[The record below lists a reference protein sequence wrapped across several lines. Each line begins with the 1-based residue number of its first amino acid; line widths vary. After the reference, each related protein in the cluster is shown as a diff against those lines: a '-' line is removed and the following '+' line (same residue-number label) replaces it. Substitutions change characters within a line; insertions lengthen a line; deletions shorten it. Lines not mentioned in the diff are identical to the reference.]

1 GAHRPK
7 RRPGRCHGDRSRAPA
22 RRPRRSVRWV
32 EPRHTHRRRRPR
44 RAGGR
49 ARAPLAGL
57 ARRLRLLRAGDTHH
71 HVLAASARLDRPA
84 TTAVRG
90 GRRGARRAR
99 RLVARERLA
108 ARYGRVRSA
117 LLRGTALL
125 GRGPTGSVDSPQM
138 ARAVLIAF
146 AALLVAG
153 CGGEKTV
160 EPTGPVVGTLPKVG
174 KANPAAGKKVF
185 ADNGCGGC
193 HTLQAAG
200 ASG

>member
-1 GAHRPK
+1 
-7 RRPGRCHGDRSRAPA
+7 
-22 RRPRRSVRWV
+22 
-32 EPRHTHRRRRPR
+32 
-44 RAGGR
+44 
-49 ARAPLAGL
+49 
-57 ARRLRLLRAGDTHH
+57 
-71 HVLAASARLDRPA
+71 
-84 TTAVRG
+84 
-90 GRRGARRAR
+90 
-99 RLVARERLA
+99 
-108 ARYGRVRSA
+108 
-117 LLRGTALL
+117 
-125 GRGPTGSVDSPQM
+125 M

-200 ASG
+200 ASGQIGPDLDKVLKGKDAGFIKTSISDPNAEIAPGYQPNVMPQSYGSELTSQQLNDLVAFLQTG